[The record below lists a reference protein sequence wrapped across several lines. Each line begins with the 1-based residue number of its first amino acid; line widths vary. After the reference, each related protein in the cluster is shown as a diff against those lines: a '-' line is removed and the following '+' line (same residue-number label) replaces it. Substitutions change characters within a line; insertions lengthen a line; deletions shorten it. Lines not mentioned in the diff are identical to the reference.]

1 MGLIGEDCHLT
12 SHFATRDTPS
22 WHHQRVAPELH
33 TSAGPVRYAVSGP
46 SSSGKPDLVLVHG
59 WCCERSSMV
68 TLREEFG
75 TEHRVVEID
84 LRGHG
89 ASLDAQDD
97 GSMGV
102 GHRRNDA
109 GEAVPP
115 SLTNVTIE
123 DYADDVWAICKQ
135 AKLRRP
141 LLIGHS
147 MGALVV
153 LAALASRPV
162 GTHAPIGAVL
172 LDPAPI
178 LNPNLKAFW
187 ADAAEKVRKDGN
199 GSWRRSFAQ
208 KLFLPTDRASRVA
221 LTEAIA
227 RTRTEVAAGAAS
239 AMATFD
245 GDAALRQVDR
255 PMLVI
260 HANTAERAVGTLAR
274 QEGIELT
281 TGQTVGAGHFH
292 HLEVPEQVMPM
303 IRQWMKV
310 ELAD

>member
-1 MGLIGEDCHLT
+1 M
-12 SHFATRDTPS
+12 
-22 WHHQRVAPELH
+22 VPELH
-33 TSAGPVRYAVSGP
+33 TNAGPVRYAVSGP
-46 SSSGKPDLVLVHG
+46 SSSGRPDLVLVHG
-59 WCCERSSMV
+59 WCCERSSMT

-75 TEHRVVEID
+75 TEHRIVEID

-102 GHRRNDA
+102 GHLRDDA
-109 GEAVPP
+109 SEAVPP
-115 SLTNVTIE
+115 SLANVTIE
-123 DYADDVWAICKQ
+123 DYADDVWAICQQ
-135 AKLRRP
+135 ARLHRP

-147 MGALVV
+147 MGGLVV

-162 GTHAPIGAVL
+162 GTHAPIGAVM

-178 LNPNLKAFW
+178 LNPKAKLLW
-187 ADAAEKVRKDGN
+187 QETAEQVRKDGN
-199 GSWRRSFAQ
+199 GSWRRAFAHG
-208 KLFLPTDRASRVA
+208 LFLPTDRAARVA

-239 AMATFD
+239 AMAAFD
-245 GDAALRQVDR
+245 GDAALRLVDR
-255 PMLVI
+255 PILVI
-260 HANTAERAVGTLAR
+260 HANTAERAVAKVAA
-274 QEGIELT
+274 EEDIPLT
-281 TGQTVGAGHFH
+281 TGQTVGSGHFH

-310 ELAD
+310 SIAD